1 MQKVFENVE
10 DGHLTL
16 LSTRASYGPS
26 NNPPQA
32 TLLFNELLKTL
43 VPLVYNNVNTQNA
56 KVNSDSTY
64 RTITKNSSLRILKLI
79 TLLEYIKISRGR

>member
-16 LSTRASYGPS
+16 LSTVASYGPS

-32 TLLFNELLKTL
+32 TLLFNKPLRTL
-43 VPLVYNNVNTQNA
+43 VPLVYNKVNTQNV
-56 KVNSDSTY
+56 KVSSDSTY
-64 RTITKNSSLRILKLI
+64 RKITKNSSLRIMTLM
-79 TLLEYIKISRGR
+79 TLLDYTRGR